1 MDKILVTKFGGT
13 SVGHAEAMQ
22 QVALQIKAARQEWSR
37 LVIVVS
43 AVSGVT
49 DLLLSGANLASIGNE
64 KGAYETAKE
73 LNDKHQNIIKDL
85 LQSSTEKQFVE
96 DRLDTHIKEFSSLCR
111 AIYVL
116 GEASPRALDAVSSL
130 GERIAVNILAA
141 RLRELECDAKSVLS
155 SKLIRTDWYFQAA
168 NPDMDSTR
176 DMSRKHLL
184 PILEKGIVPIVTGF
198 IGSTDTGATTTLG
211 RGGSDYSAAILAVAL
226 DASELWI
233 CTDVDGVMTTDPRIA
248 SNARTLDM
256 IAHNEIVELASA
268 GAQVIHPKAIGVVME
283 QNIDLW
289 IRNTFNPEGS
299 ATRVM
304 PDTEVSNSLKR
315 GAKAV
320 TAVRSQSLI
329 SLEGRGMLGVQGIA
343 ARTFDAAARA
353 NASVTL
359 ISQTSSEQ
367 SISFAVPS
375 NVAAKVVS
383 ELEQEFYREFEWNNI
398 EAVNVQDN
406 VVIVTVI
413 GSGLFDTSE
422 FAGRLFTTLGDNRIN
437 VLSISQGTSGGS
449 ISVVVSESNTENS
462 VRAIHELIVAA
473 N

>member
-1 MDKILVTKFGGT
+1 MHKILVIKFGGT
-13 SVGHAEAMQ
+13 SVGNAEAMQ
-22 QVALQIKAARQEWSR
+22 QVALQIQAAQQEWSR
-37 LVIVVS
+37 LVVVVS

-49 DLLLSGANLASIGNE
+49 DLLLSGANLASLGNE
-64 KGAYETAKE
+64 QGAYEAANE
-73 LNDKHQNIIKDL
+73 LNDKHREIINKL
-85 LQSSTEKQFVE
+85 VQSKKEQQFVE
-96 DRLDTHIKEFSSLCR
+96 NRLDTHVKEFSSLCH

-130 GERIAVNILAA
+130 GERISVNILAA
-141 RLRELECDAKSVLS
+141 RLRELQCDAKSVLS
-155 SKLIRTDWYFQAA
+155 SKLIRTDSYFQAA
-168 NPDMDSTR
+168 NPDMVSTR
-176 DMSRKHLL
+176 DMSRKHLF
-184 PILEKGIVPIVTGF
+184 PILEREIVPIVTGF

-248 SNARTLDM
+248 SNAKTLNT

-268 GAQVIHPKAIGVVME
+268 GAQVVHPKAIGVVMA

-299 ATRVM
+299 ATKVV
-304 PDTEVSNSLKR
+304 PDTEVNRTLKR

-343 ARTFDAAARA
+343 ARTFDAAART

-367 SISFAVPS
+367 SILFAVP
-375 NVAAKVVS
+375 NIVAKKVVL
-383 ELEQEFYREFEWNNI
+383 ELEREFYREFEWNNI

-422 FAGRLFTTLGDNRIN
+422 FAGKLFTTLGENKIN
-437 VLSISQGTSGGS
+437 VLSIAQGTSGGS
-449 ISVVVSESNTENS
+449 ISVVVAESDTNNS
-462 VRAIHELIVAA
+462 VRAIHELIVTVT
-473 N
+473 